1 MIQKSTLAFLTKIKT
16 NNNRDWF
23 EKNKGLYITAKED
36 VEKSID
42 EIINGIRKFD
52 KRIPADLAAKKCV
65 FRIYRDV
72 RFSKDKRPYKNN
84 LGASIGP
91 GGKKDVSPGY
101 YIHVQPGAS
110 FVAGGMWMPEAPN
123 LHKIRQEIDY
133 NLKEFQ
139 KITNDKT
146 FKKVFGT
153 LSTEDSLVNAPKG
166 YAKDHPAMEVLKLK
180 SFIVVADLKDKDV
193 LSKDYAKK
201 VIAICKVMQPL
212 NTFLQRAID

>member
-23 EKNKGLYITAKED
+23 EKNKELYIAAKED
-36 VEKSID
+36 VEKNID
-42 EIINGIRKFD
+42 EILNGIRKFD

-84 LGASIGP
+84 LGASINP
-91 GGKKDVSPGY
+91 GGKKDMSPGY

-110 FVAGGMWMPEAPN
+110 FIAGGMWMPEPAN
-123 LHKIRQEIDY
+123 LNKIRQEIDY
-133 NLKEFQ
+133 NLKEFL

-146 FKKVFGT
+146 FKKLFGK
-153 LSTEDSLVNAPKG
+153 LSAEDSLVNAPKG
-166 YAKDHPAMEVLKLK
+166 YPKDHPAMEVLKLK
-180 SFIVVADLKDKDV
+180 SFIVVADLKDKD
-193 LSKDYAKK
+193 LLGKDYVKK
-201 VIAICKVMQPL
+201 VAGICKAMQPL
-212 NTFLQRAID
+212 NNFLQRAID

>member
-1 MIQKSTLAFLTKIKT
+1 MIQKSTLAFLTKIKA

-23 EKNKGLYITAKED
+23 EKNKGLYVAAKED

-84 LGASIGP
+84 LGASINP

-110 FVAGGMWMPEAPN
+110 FIAGGMWMPEAAN

-146 FKKVFGT
+146 FKKTFGT

-166 YAKDHPAMEVLKLK
+166 YAKDHPAMEILKLK

-193 LSKDYAKK
+193 LSKEYVKK
-201 VIAICKVMQPL
+201 VIAVCKTMQPL
-212 NTFLQRAID
+212 ISFLQRAID